1 MCKILKLMDIQDNT
15 NAYNL
20 KDFACSV
27 DIAEK
32 EETDNSHL
40 KKYGSGLEYLEER
53 IKILQDTA
61 DSIIK
66 NAEEEAKKIVE
77 KTNQEAVAILSSS
90 IVEGYKRGLVLA
102 NKKTEEL
109 LNAAKREAEEIIEST
124 KERTEEIINSQEEG
138 IVNLSF
144 DIAKKILDVEIDR
157 NDKVFCAI
165 IKKALEKFSAET
177 DAKITMA
184 YDDLSRLDTSLT
196 GGSNIKFTG
205 DKNMKKGD
213 ILIET
218 EKGTIDASVN
228 SQFGKLKSALVGQ
241 RLNAV

>member
-77 KTNQEAVAILSSS
+77 KT
-90 IVEGYKRGLVLA
+90 K
-102 NKKTEEL
+102 
-109 LNAAKREAEEIIEST
+109 II
-124 KERTEEIINSQEEG
+124 
-138 IVNLSF
+138 
-144 DIAKKILDVEIDR
+144 AMKKIFFLIFLLCLSYLKEFSNPIKDTG
-157 NDKVFCAI
+157 
-165 IKKALEKFSAET
+165 IKKCY
-177 DAKITMA
+177 I
-184 YDDLSRLDTSLT
+184 
-196 GGSNIKFTG
+196 
-205 DKNMKKGD
+205 
-213 ILIET
+213 
-218 EKGTIDASVN
+218 
-228 SQFGKLKSALVGQ
+228 
-241 RLNAV
+241 